1 MSECMES
8 ADEAAERFE
17 APAPEALRGQIEA
30 LLMMATEPMPLEAL
44 ADATRASDDAV
55 AQALEELTEFY
66 DETGRGFQLVNIA
79 GGWRYATRSEHDE
92 VIKTWIVEGQQNKLT
107 QASLE
112 TLAVVA
118 YMQPVSR
125 SRVSAVRGVN
135 VDGVVRTL
143 IARGLVVQEGN
154 DEQTGASMLSTTDY
168 FLERLG
174 LASLTDLPPIAPLL
188 PDANLLEQELAGL
201 VEQNP
206 EAAMKEN
213 SEGEE

>member
-1 MSECMES
+1 MSESMES
-8 ADEAAERFE
+8 ADEAVERFE

-30 LLMMATEPMPLEAL
+30 LLMMATEPMPPEAL

-79 GGWRYATRSEHDE
+79 GGWRYATRPEHDE
-92 VIKTWIVEGQQNKLT
+92 IIKTWIVEGQQNKLT

-112 TLAVVA
+112 TLAVIA

>member
-1 MSECMES
+1 MSESIET
-8 ADEAAERFE
+8 ADEAAERFQ

-66 DETGRGFQLVNIA
+66 EETGRGFQLVNIA
-79 GGWRYATRSEHDE
+79 GGWRYATRPEHDE

-112 TLAVVA
+112 TLAVIA

-201 VEQNP
+201 AEHNP

-213 SEGEE
+213 SKGEE

>member
-1 MSECMES
+1 MSESMES

-44 ADATRASDDAV
+44 ADANRASDDAV

-79 GGWRYATRSEHDE
+79 GGWRYATRPEHDE

-112 TLAVVA
+112 TLTVIA

-206 EAAMKEN
+206 GAAMKEN